1 MSGRDSSGPE
11 DQLTSEPLVLRL
23 QGQDCACS
31 YVYTGTP
38 AFPFPHLTL
47 SLSLFT
53 KNDCSY
59 FGEESQESQAWGG
72 NREEVLILLL
82 HAHPLPGPGDP
93 TLKNVSVQ
101 VEHPE
106 YSLLEATAWLT
117 CSFCFGAS
125 SVEFS

>member
-1 MSGRDSSGPE
+1 MEENSSGPE

-31 YVYTGTP
+31 YVCTGTP
-38 AFPFPHLTL
+38 ALPFPHLTL

-53 KNDCSY
+53 KNDCGY
-59 FGEESQESQAWGG
+59 FCEESQESQAWGG
-72 NREEVLILLL
+72 GGDREEVPILLQ

-101 VEHPE
+101 VEPSE
-106 YSLLEATAWLT
+106 YSILH
-117 CSFCFGAS
+117 F
-125 SVEFS
+125 